1 MMSKKGDM
9 ESREVRI
16 RKRDERLLKQERSWR
31 RARIGAIFL
40 SIIHILILLV
50 LKNDEFSS
58 IEEKKECYFA
68 LGICVIFWLLIVSW
82 LNLRLGHIDSIKL
95 YKKANPTDVKD

>member
-1 MMSKKGDM
+1 MK
-9 ESREVRI
+9 SREDKI
-16 RKRDERLLKQERSWR
+16 RKRDERLLKQDRSWR

-40 SIIHILILLV
+40 SIIHILILFV

-58 IEEKKECYFA
+58 TEEQKECYHA
-68 LGICVIFWLLIVSW
+68 LGIWIFFWLLIVSW

-95 YKKANPTDVKD
+95 YRKASPTDAKD